1 MNWSVKAIKMEG
13 VQELYRHPANKN
25 AGMVNLAL
33 IREAIT
39 PVVFQNSEEEITDI
53 DWLDDA
59 YIRAVPNKFKY
70 TERGR
75 DANSSLYR
83 NRWKQSQNKTVLKK
97 DQKPADVFDLNTLC
111 FGDSTNHDT
120 VLSIKAGFNYS
131 DALSLRPKEFC
142 VGDSFHNRAAE
153 DGTLWDAANKKNSD
167 NIFNRHFILPGTLL
181 VQVISTHGKVLPMT
195 RYLLL
200 SIVFRVWRAN

>member
-13 VQELYRHPANKN
+13 ARSLYRHPANKN
-25 AGMVNLAL
+25 AGMVNLVL
-33 IREAIT
+33 IREAIA
-39 PVVFQNSEEEITDI
+39 PVVFKNSEEEITDI

-75 DANSSLYR
+75 GLQILRYTGTGGS
-83 NRWKQSQNKTVLKK
+83 QSQNKTVLKK

-167 NIFNRHFILPGTLL
+167 NIFNRHFILWEP
-181 VQVISTHGKVLPMT
+181 
-195 RYLLL
+195 Y
-200 SIVFRVWRAN
+200 